1 MSELEWHP
9 VSVRLPVGR
18 FEQVRASA
26 AEHDRST
33 GGEVRQVLREHFEQ
47 QKSALTQKATP

>member
-9 VSVRLPVGR
+9 VSVRLPVGL